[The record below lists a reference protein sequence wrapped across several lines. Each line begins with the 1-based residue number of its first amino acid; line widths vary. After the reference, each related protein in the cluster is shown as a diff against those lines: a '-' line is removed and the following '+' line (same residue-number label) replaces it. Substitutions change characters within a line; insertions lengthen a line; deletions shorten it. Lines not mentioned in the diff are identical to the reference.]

1 MIDLQRST
9 SHMIQAAVRTRDGGN
24 WLADVVYRDRGG
36 LPRCSQPSLNGR
48 EAVVIAGD
56 KLLFAEEYCVTCVEH
71 RAP

>member
-1 MIDLQRST
+1 MCSSDLID
-9 SHMIQAAVRTRDGGN
+9 HIRDGGT

-36 LPRCSQPSLNGR
+36 LPRGTQPALHGR

-71 RAP
+71 VEP